1 MLILDTDALPVAD
14 RIDAVRLA
22 MGSPVAPSSVDV
34 DVDTGVRARI
44 LARTLGPS
52 AALVHMESSGLR
64 MTRTARHVRG
74 SAEEKVSVAIQL
86 AGRARL
92 THRGLGPLGA
102 GELHLV
108 DLTSPFDYETG
119 SDSDAQA
126 VYIDTAVLGVTVD
139 AVRAAAGRL
148 RGSPLYS
155 LTRAHLIRVRQVADT
170 VEDDRIAAMLGT
182 ATVEL
187 VRALIVSAAEIRHD
201 RTGDPEYLMA
211 RITAYMLT
219 HLGEADLDPARI
231 AHEHNISVRYL
242 HLLFARQDL
251 SVRRWLMQKRLECA
265 RHALAQDR
273 STRYSIATVARNHGF
288 TDPGHFA
295 RRFRSAYGMTHEIGA
310 KPHARFDQPRRPSRE
325 AGELITT
332 IPRTSGKEP
341 S

>member
-1 MLILDTDALPVAD
+1 MIAKPDPWTCASSTARLDLPGLRERQLMLILDTDALPVAD

-34 DVDTGVRARI
+34 DTGVRARI
-44 LARTLGPS
+44 LARALGPS

-155 LTRAHLIRVRQVADT
+155 LTRPISSASARSPTPSRT
-170 VEDDRIAAMLGT
+170 IASQRCWGP
-182 ATVEL
+182 
-187 VRALIVSAAEIRHD
+187 RPSSSSAR
-201 RTGDPEYLMA
+201 
-211 RITAYMLT
+211 
-219 HLGEADLDPARI
+219 
-231 AHEHNISVRYL
+231 S
-242 HLLFARQDL
+242 
-251 SVRRWLMQKRLECA
+251 SSRR
-265 RHALAQDR
+265 
-273 STRYSIATVARNHGF
+273 
-288 TDPGHFA
+288 P
-295 RRFRSAYGMTHEIGA
+295 RSA
-310 KPHARFDQPRRPSRE
+310 
-325 AGELITT
+325 TT
-332 IPRTSGKEP
+332 GPATP
-341 S
+341 NT